1 MYGDLRAWK
10 REISD
15 EVRGLT
21 SAASCAPAGP
31 APWQSHETS
40 ATSSPSTP
48 AAPPGLA
55 AEGSGCSDSARESD
69 GETPA
74 QSGRAPS
81 AHEPAAGNSAGHGA
95 AAGGAAVRGAAAA
108 KREPNGA
115 DEPGRAADAIA
126 AALKGDEAC
135 LDVTLALQFQAH
147 QGALELKAS
156 THKRK
161 LLGFADLYPD
171 GPQSLYVLYRHGDKY
186 SELEGALAQPSHV

>member
-1 MYGDLRAWK
+1 MFGDLRAWK
-10 REISD
+10 RELAD

-21 SAASCAPAGP
+21 PAASSAPAGSG
-31 APWQSHETS
+31 PWQSHETS

-55 AEGSGCSDSARESD
+55 TEGSGCSDSARESD

-74 QSGRAPS
+74 PSGRAPS
-81 AHEPAAGNSAGHGA
+81 THESTAGNA
-95 AAGGAAVRGAAAA
+95 AAGGAAAA
-108 KREPNGA
+108 KRKPNGA

-126 AALKGDEAC
+126 AALEGDDAC

-171 GPQSLYVLYRHGDKY
+171 GLQSLYVLYRHGGKY
-186 SELEGALAQPSHV
+186 SELEGARAQPSHM